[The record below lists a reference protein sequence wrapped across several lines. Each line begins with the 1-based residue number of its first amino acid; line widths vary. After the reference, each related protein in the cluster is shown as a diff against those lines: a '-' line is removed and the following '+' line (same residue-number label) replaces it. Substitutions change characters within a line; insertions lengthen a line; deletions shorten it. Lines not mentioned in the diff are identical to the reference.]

1 MSDDPYA
8 NAIIMKSAPIVMK
21 TSTTTTRPA
30 TSPFLDANG
39 KPILDANGKPIF
51 VDENGNQF
59 DEAGNPIQGIKG
71 QGQGQQGQ
79 GQQGIQGQGQQGIQG
94 QGQEG
99 IQGLQARPVA
109 ADSEEHKKIL
119 EKEKVIEDLLRQYT
133 QQTQTA
139 IANGSTTEQDAQK
152 KNVAVDFFMKMMKT
166 YFALILKF
174 GDTVAN
180 SVIRIT
186 MPAQIAN
193 PIISDTPLNIADL
206 VKTADRVNQV
216 LANPEFKTE
225 LGHMFENTSNA
236 VNPQIKML
244 LNKMAD
250 IFGDVAEKAGSKLAN
265 TAAITV
271 SGAFP
276 PLAVVFDIANL
287 ISVGINAVTS
297 GVDAVSTA
305 ANSGA
310 KVVGAFN
317 STPSLSIDK
326 YMDKT
331 TESRPATS
339 ASQANNKTKKQKGGG
354 SLSDAGKQL
363 IHDIGGDFILETGE
377 KVKNVFYNATE
388 DIIKPKYEEIK
399 EKVRK
404 YTLSREKFMAQKGGA
419 KRTRRAIARIKK
431 TLKSFK

>member
-1 MSDDPYA
+1 
-8 NAIIMKSAPIVMK
+8 
-21 TSTTTTRPA
+21 
-30 TSPFLDANG
+30 
-39 KPILDANGKPIF
+39 
-51 VDENGNQF
+51 
-59 DEAGNPIQGIKG
+59 
-71 QGQGQQGQ
+71 
-79 GQQGIQGQGQQGIQG
+79 
-94 QGQEG
+94 
-99 IQGLQARPVA
+99 
-109 ADSEEHKKIL
+109 
-119 EKEKVIEDLLRQYT
+119 
-133 QQTQTA
+133 
-139 IANGSTTEQDAQK
+139 
-152 KNVAVDFFMKMMKT
+152 
-166 YFALILKF
+166 
-174 GDTVAN
+174 
-180 SVIRIT
+180 
-186 MPAQIAN
+186 
-193 PIISDTPLNIADL
+193 
-206 VKTADRVNQV
+206 
-216 LANPEFKTE
+216 
-225 LGHMFENTSNA
+225 
-236 VNPQIKML
+236 
-244 LNKMAD
+244 MAD

-339 ASQANNKTKKQKGGG
+339 ATQANNKTKKQKGGG

>member
-1 MSDDPYA
+1 MSNDPYA
-8 NAIIMKSAPIVMK
+8 NAIVMKSTPIIMKTASVASNSGIDANGKMPLLDANGKPV
-21 TSTTTTRPA
+21 
-30 TSPFLDANG
+30 LDANG
-39 KPILDANGKPIF
+39 KPIMVDAA
-51 VDENGNQF
+51 GNQF
-59 DEAGNPIQGIKG
+59 DEAGNPIPSLGKNAAG
-71 QGQGQQGQ
+71 AGAM
-79 GQQGIQGQGQQGIQG
+79 
-94 QGQEG
+94 
-99 IQGLQARPVA
+99 LQARPVS

-133 QQTQTA
+133 QHTDAA
-139 IANGSTTEQDAQK
+139 IANGATTEEDAKK

-166 YFALILKF
+166 YFALVLKF

-180 SVIRIT
+180 SVIRMT

-216 LANPEFKTE
+216 LANPEFKNE
-225 LGHMFENTSNA
+225 LGRMFENTSNA

-250 IFGDVAEKAGSKLAN
+250 IFGDVAERAGSKLAN

-276 PLAVVFDIANL
+276 PLAIVFDIANL

-297 GVDAVSTA
+297 GVDAVSSA

-317 STPSLSIDK
+317 STPSIDMDK
-326 YMDKT
+326 YMSQTVDSKT
-331 TESRPATS
+331 NVKKAPPSN
-339 ASQANNKTKKQKGGG
+339 QVKTKKLKGG
-354 SLSDAGKQL
+354 SLLPVGSLQGDKFKEIGKQF
-363 IHDIGGDFILETGE
+363 IHDIGGDFILTTGE
-377 KVKNVFYNATE
+377 KLQNAYYNVTDEIN
-388 DIIKPKYEEIK
+388 PKINEIK
-399 EKVRK
+399 EKVRR
-404 YTLSREKFMAQKGGA
+404 YTLSREKFKQQQGGA
-419 KRTRRAIARIKK
+419 KKTRRAIARIKK
-431 TLKSFK
+431 TLKKGGFI